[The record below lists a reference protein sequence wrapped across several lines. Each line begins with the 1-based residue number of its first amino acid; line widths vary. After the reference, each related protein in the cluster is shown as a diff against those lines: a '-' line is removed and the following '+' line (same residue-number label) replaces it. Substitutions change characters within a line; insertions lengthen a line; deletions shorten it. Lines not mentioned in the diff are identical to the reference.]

1 MTVTSPPPEAP
12 RPSAGEER
20 LDVEAQEALIKEARR
35 RARRR
40 QMGYAA
46 STLAVTAIVLA
57 GFGVSHRGGGRARQ
71 SGESAA
77 PSAAAPIS
85 NLPANGVLA
94 VEDRKS
100 LDVTNPDRLFAVN
113 GDGSGMRPLAR
124 CQGTRGDC
132 YFGVGGYAWSP
143 DGTRLAFLSGHFGG
157 MITTTN
163 LFLFVVNSDGTG
175 MRRLARCGVCG
186 TSQNLSWSPD
196 SRRIVF
202 ATGAVGSRNLIIVNA
217 VTGAERRLGP
227 ASDVVNPVWSPTGT
241 RIAFGYGAALFSI
254 KADGS
259 GITQLALLD
268 SVANPSWSPD
278 GTMIT
283 FDAANVIYV
292 VDADGSHLKLLFSSP
307 ADGGPSYPS
316 WSPAGNRILFLDTPR
331 VATGFAAEVWT
342 MKPDGSGQRSL
353 YRSPC
358 CGFWSP
364 PIWSPDVKAIAIGM
378 SAYTAKGITRK
389 GILVMDAQGNHQ
401 RRVFGN
407 PEAIAWQ
414 PIPRTP

>member
-1 MTVTSPPPEAP
+1 
-12 RPSAGEER
+12 

-46 STLAVTAIVLA
+46 STLAVGAIVLA
-57 GFGVSHRGGGRARQ
+57 GFGVSHRGGGRAGR
-71 SGESAA
+71 SAESAA
-77 PSAAAPIS
+77 RPATAPIS
-85 NLPANGVLA
+85 RLPANGVLA
-94 VEDRKS
+94 IEDRKS

-113 GDGSGMRPLAR
+113 SDGSGLRQLAR
-124 CQGTRGDC
+124 CQGTAGDC
-132 YFGVGGYAWSP
+132 YLGAYGWSP
-143 DGTRLAFLSGHFGG
+143 DGTHLAFLSGHVGG
-157 MITTTN
+157 AITVSN

-175 MRRLARCGVCG
+175 MRRLARCGNCD

-202 ATGAVGSRNLIIVNA
+202 ATRGEGSAPNLIIVNA
-217 VTGAERRLGP
+217 VTGAERRLP
-227 ASDVVNPVWSPTGT
+227 ASGVNPVWSPAGT
-241 RIAFGYGAALFSI
+241 RIAFGQGAALFSI

-259 GITQLALLD
+259 GIAQLVQQD
-268 SVANPSWSPD
+268 SVANPAWSPD

-283 FDAANVIYV
+283 FDAGDGIYV
-292 VDADGSHLKLLFSSP
+292 VDADGSHLRLLFSGPP
-307 ADGGPSYPS
+307 AGGPGYPS
-316 WSPAGNRILFLDTPR
+316 WSPGGNRILFLDTPR

-364 PIWSPDVKAIAIGM
+364 PIWSPDGKAIAVGM

-401 RRVFGN
+401 RRVLGN